1 MRIVYATGTGRGR
14 EFAVA
19 QAPESLPEGAQVFAV
34 CNGAEVARCREEQLD
49 SLADGEYYAFQSALR
64 EAAARE
70 LQAARPS
77 RAEGRRGLLR
87 RLIRI

>member
-1 MRIVYATGTGRGR
+1 MRIIYATGTGRRR

-34 CNGAEVARCREEQLD
+34 CNGSEITRCREEQLD
-49 SLADGEYYAFQSALR
+49 ALSDGEYYAFQSALR

-70 LQAARPS
+70 QQAARPS
-77 RAEGRRGLLR
+77 ARRARPGLLR
-87 RLIRI
+87 RLIRL

>member
-19 QAPESLPEGAQVFAV
+19 PAPESLPEGAQVFAV
-34 CNGAEVARCREEQLD
+34 CNGPEVAKCREEQLD
-49 SLADGEYYAFQSALR
+49 ALADGDYYAFQSALR

-70 LQAARPS
+70 LQAARH
-77 RAEGRRGLLR
+77 AAACGRRGLLR
-87 RLIRI
+87 RLIRL